1 MAKIKV
7 EIEVPRDCRECK
19 YFDFHFEVCKL
30 FNSDVFYDEDK
41 DVYEHCN
48 ECKQAE
54 VKDGKEN

>member
-19 YFDFHFEVCKL
+19 HFDFHLEVCKL

-54 VKDGKEN
+54 VKDGKE